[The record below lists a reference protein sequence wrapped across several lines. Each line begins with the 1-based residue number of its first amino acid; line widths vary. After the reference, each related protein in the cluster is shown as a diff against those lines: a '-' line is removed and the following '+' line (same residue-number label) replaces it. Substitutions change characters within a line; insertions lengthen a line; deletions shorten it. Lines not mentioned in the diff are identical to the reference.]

1 MKLRV
6 KFTFLTIGLIV
17 TLVILSGG
25 LFFVSNRIIKL
36 KNYNIAL
43 SEAKYDVADISDYIN
58 TVLFREA
65 DLSKIVEEWNKRLD
79 RITKDFSLLNIK
91 EIKKIIPLETAERLS
106 QLDSFWMILSARFTS
121 FSSHL
126 KTVSNMTF
134 DNSAINQI
142 KSQGILTAWQ
152 KNEDLSNIP
161 SLSFEILI
169 LQSELR
175 QLSFAKTEL
184 DKVIN
189 TNTESFSVLVSKQY
203 SISMILTAIL
213 VVVASFVLGFAT
225 FLISQNI
232 VKRVKKIDGLSTS
245 LAAKDLTVHTD
256 ILGHDEIANLMRNLN
271 QSMRDLN
278 EFVLV
283 VKNNA
288 SGVKSSGFE
297 INGSI
302 NETAVAITQI
312 NRSVNA
318 MTSQF
323 DQLGKSVQ
331 NAVNAITNIDSVVH
345 TLVDANQQQTQAI
358 SDSDAAVTDMA
369 KTIDTLNADARNRIQ
384 NVEEMQELVRDGDS
398 KISSTTESLSR
409 ITGQLDDVLD
419 VVTIINSIAQ
429 QTNMLA
435 MNAAIEAAH
444 AGDAGKGFGVVADE
458 IRKLAESTSDN
469 AKQINSSI
477 NGIVEKVKEANDSS
491 HVAADAFAKISI
503 SAKDML
509 QSFTDITTGLKNID
523 GKTQQ
528 VEVQTTNIS
537 QASKTI
543 NGYCNTLSEQQIEMT
558 REMKMIDEIYNG
570 AMTGIKEIREGTEN
584 IVEMTHAVSLQS
596 NGSYKMIEKL
606 EGMLAEFKTI
616 EVEQE
621 EGAAENA
628 EGEEGSETIEKLDSV
643 EYSEIQELENTDESS
658 NSENAESAS
667 DETVVETASVEEN
680 EVSSVD
686 SEEQVEDAVEAVSEV
701 SSAEIEEKSV

>member
-17 TLVILSGG
+17 TLVVLSGG

-36 KNYNIAL
+36 KDYNIAL

-58 TVLFREA
+58 SVLFHEA
-65 DLSKIVEEWNKRLD
+65 DLKKIVDEWHAHLEKITTDFAALD
-79 RITKDFSLLNIK
+79 VKSIK
-91 EIKKIIPLETAERLS
+91 NYVPSEFVEKLA
-106 QLDSFWMILSARFTS
+106 QLDSFWMILNARFTS

-126 KTVSNMTF
+126 ETVSKMSF
-134 DNSAINQI
+134 DTTAFNQI
-142 KSQGILTAWQ
+142 KSQGIMMAWQ
-152 KNEDLSNIP
+152 KSEQLSEIP

-184 DKVIN
+184 DKVIVAN
-189 TNTESFSVLVSKQY
+189 SASFSELVSKQY
-203 SISMILTAIL
+203 SIAMILTGIL
-213 VVVASFVLGFAT
+213 VLVASVVLGLAVFGIA
-225 FLISQNI
+225 QNI
-232 VKRVKKIDGLSTS
+232 VKRIKRIDGLSTN
-245 LAAKDLTVHTD
+245 LAAKDFTVHTE
-256 ILGHDEIANLMRNLN
+256 IAGHDEIANLTRNLN
-271 QSMRDLN
+271 QSVSDLN

-283 VKNNA
+283 VKDNA

-297 INGSI
+297 INNSI
-302 NETAVAITQI
+302 NETAAAITQI

-318 MTSQF
+318 MTTQF

-331 NAVNAITNIDSVVH
+331 NAVNAITNIDGVVR
-345 TLVDANQQQTQAI
+345 TLVDSNQQQSLAI
-358 SDSDAAVTDMA
+358 ADSDAAVVDVA
-369 KTIDTLNADARNRIQ
+369 KTIDTINLDAKNRMQ

-477 NGIVEKVKEANDSS
+477 NGIVERVKEANESS
-491 HVAADAFAKISI
+491 HIAADAFAKISI
-503 SAKDML
+503 SAKEML
-509 QSFTDITTGLKNID
+509 QSFIDITAGLKNIN

-528 VEVQTTNIS
+528 IEVHTTNIS

-543 NGYCNTLSEQQIEMT
+543 NGYCTTLSEQQVEMT
-558 REMKMIDEIYNG
+558 REMKLIDEIYNG
-570 AMTGIKEIREGTEN
+570 AMVGIKEIREGTEN
-584 IVEMTHAVSLQS
+584 IVDMTHAVSLQS
-596 NGSYKMIEKL
+596 NGSYKMIEQL
-606 EGMLAEFKTI
+606 EAMLSEFKT
-616 EVEQE
+616 VEKTENTEPDE
-621 EGAAENA
+621 EGGVSEIINEITENTDLSAEEIARLEENSNSEHVEEFNEVKFSEISDAENA
-628 EGEEGSETIEKLDSV
+628 ESSEEV
-643 EYSEIQELENTDESS
+643 PP
-658 NSENAESAS
+658 AES
-667 DETVVETASVEEN
+667 
-680 EVSSVD
+680 
-686 SEEQVEDAVEAVSEV
+686 
-701 SSAEIEEKSV
+701 EEKSE